1 MITDRM
7 FLLAARTLADA
18 VTAERLAAGAIY
30 PPVGALREVT
40 RAIALEVAGEAVRA
54 GVAGISPADDLEAT
68 VDGAMWWPA
77 YVPYL
82 PARPV
87 ERRRAA
93 ET

>member
-1 MITDRM
+1 M

-18 VTAERLAAGAIY
+18 VTTDRLATGAIY

-54 GVAGISPADDLEAT
+54 GVAGISREDDLEAT
-68 VDGAMWWPA
+68 VDGAMWWPD

>member
-1 MITDRM
+1 M

-18 VTAERLAAGAIY
+18 VTAERLATGAIY

-40 RAIALEVAGEAVRA
+40 RAIALEVARRGRA
-54 GVAGISPADDLEAT
+54 RRCRRGSRRTDDLEAT

-77 YVPYL
+77 YVPYV